1 MKEEILVLLLGI
13 TALALVTVH
22 AYKEF
27 TTPTKT
33 KTQFWCQFQ
42 KKPSKRL
49 TKETFSKEKLKKCL
63 D

>member
-27 TTPTKT
+27 TTPTECMNIT
-33 KTQFWCQFQ
+33 HFQ
-42 KKPSKRL
+42 
-49 TKETFSKEKLKKCL
+49 
-63 D
+63 